1 MTPEVFLGFGSNIS
15 DRLKFINTAAS
26 YIRSCSDIEVVS
38 ASSVYETEPWG
49 VKNQNNFF
57 NCVLNV
63 KTSFSPVEL
72 LNFIKDVEVKT
83 GRKNRERWY
92 EREIDIDV
100 LFFNDLVL
108 ESGDFCVP
116 HKEVVNRRFVLVP
129 MCEVNSKFVHPVLK
143 KSMSELLEITKDN
156 SKVVLHKT

>member
-1 MTPEVFLGFGSNIS
+1 MIPEVFLGFGSNID
-15 DRLKFINTAAS
+15 DRLRFINIAAS

-49 VKNQNNFF
+49 VKSQNSFL
-57 NCVLNV
+57 NCVLNI
-63 KTSFSPVEL
+63 KTSFSPDEL
-72 LNFIKDVEVKT
+72 LNFVKEVEVKT

-108 ESGDFCVP
+108 ESGDFSVP
-116 HKEVVNRRFVLVP
+116 HKEVINRRFVLVP
-129 MCEVNSKFVHPVLK
+129 MCELNGKFVHPVLK
-143 KSMSELLEITKDN
+143 KSMFELLEITKDN
-156 SKVVLHKT
+156 SKVILYKS